1 MFVQNVLFLPPF
13 AKEFCLGSP
22 RDPGLPLT
30 PSAPEAPLVR
40 PEADLVAA
48 CLAGRAGAF
57 ENLFTLHGPRMKSI
71 ALNLLGNTAD
81 AEDVVQEAFLKIHRS
96 LPAFRGQ
103 SAFST
108 WIYRIL
114 VNSCY
119 DFRRRRLRRPEG
131 TEMEL
136 DPETNDRVLPPAP
149 GSDHPLRLAL
159 ERAVAQLSENYRSVF
174 VLYEVEGFAH
184 AEIARMLGITE
195 GASKNRLF
203 EAKRELRRI
212 LTAARLAPKSA
223 NA

>member
-1 MFVQNVLFLPPF
+1 M
-13 AKEFCLGSP
+13 
-22 RDPGLPLT
+22 
-30 PSAPEAPLVR
+30 
-40 PEADLVAA
+40 
-48 CLAGRAGAF
+48 GAF
-57 ENLFTLHGPRMKSI
+57 EQVFTMHGPKMKSI
-71 ALNLLGNTAD
+71 ALNLLGNPAD

-131 TEMEL
+131 SETELE
-136 DPETNDRVLPPAP
+136 PQTGEQVLPPAP
-149 GSDHPLRLAL
+149 ASDHPLRLAL
-159 ERAVAQLSENYRSVF
+159 EKAVAQLSDTYRSVF

-203 EAKRELRRI
+203 EAKRELRKI
-212 LTAARLAPKSA
+212 LTAARLAPSTSSGAA
-223 NA
+223 ND